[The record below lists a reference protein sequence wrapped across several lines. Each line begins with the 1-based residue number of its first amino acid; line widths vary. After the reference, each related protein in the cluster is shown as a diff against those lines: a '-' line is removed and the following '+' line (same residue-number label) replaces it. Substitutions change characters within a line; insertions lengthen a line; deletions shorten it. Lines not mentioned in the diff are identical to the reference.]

1 MMYGNPY
8 INNYGGNFNPQS
20 TFNRIDEQINQLQQM
35 KEQIK
40 NSQPMPQN
48 QQPSINQTFQLAPN
62 GNGGIRYVNSI
73 DDVNKETVFVD
84 TPFFSKDLS
93 VMWLKN
99 ATGDIKAYE
108 LNEIVQKDEKDLQ
121 IEFLMTQQQEKD
133 NRIDSLQAQL
143 NELKGRLDNEQLS
156 SNDYAKS
163 IPTDASTIDE
173 SVGKST
179 KTSKPTSISRVST
192 SKKK

>member
-1 MMYGNPY
+1 MYGNPY
-8 INNYGGNFNPQS
+8 INNYGSSLNTQNI
-20 TFNRIDEQINQLQQM
+20 NDRIDGQIAQLQQM

-40 NSQPMPQN
+40 NNPINQAS

-121 IEFLMTQQQEKD
+121 IEFL
-133 NRIDSLQAQL
+133 IAQV

-156 SNDYAKS
+156 SNDHAEQIS
-163 IPTDASTIDE
+163 TDAPTVDE
-173 SVGKST
+173 PVGKST
-179 KTSKPTSISRVST
+179 KTSKSTSISRVST
-192 SKKK
+192 SKKKQ

>member
-1 MMYGNPY
+1 MYGNPY
-8 INNYGGNFNPQS
+8 INNYGGNFNPQN
-20 TFNRIDEQINQLQQM
+20 TYNRIDEQIAQLQSM

-40 NSQPMPQN
+40 NSQPTMQN

-73 DDVNKETVFVD
+73 EDVNKETVFVD

-93 VMWLKN
+93 VMWIKN
-99 ATGDIKAYE
+99 STGDIKAYE

-143 NELKGRLDNEQLS
+143 NELKGRLDNEQFS

-163 IPTDASTIDE
+163 TSTDAPTIDE

-179 KTSKPTSISRVST
+179 KTSKSTSISRVST

>member
-1 MMYGNPY
+1 MYGNPY
-8 INNYGGNFNPQS
+8 INNYGGSLNTQNIS
-20 TFNRIDEQINQLQQM
+20 ERIDAQITQLQQM
-35 KEQIK
+35 KDQIR
-40 NSQPMPQN
+40 NNPINQAS

-73 DDVNKETVFVD
+73 EDVNKETVFMD

-121 IEFLMTQQQEKD
+121 IEFLM
-133 NRIDSLQAQL
+133 AQV

-156 SNDYAKS
+156 SNDYAEQ
-163 IPTDASTIDE
+163 IPTNASTIDE
-173 SVGKST
+173 SVGKPT
-179 KTSKPTSISRVST
+179 KTSKSTSISRVST